1 MGSLA
6 ESALAGATARVY
18 GVSTAASVDGN
29 GRAVYIA
36 RIAVVGGGGIAEQR
50 LTLELLVKS
59 IVFWW

>member
-1 MGSLA
+1 MAGTA
-6 ESALAGATARVY
+6 PAGATAAIH

-29 GRAVYIA
+29 GRAAVYIA
-36 RIAVVGGGGIAEQR
+36 RIAVVGRGGIAEQR